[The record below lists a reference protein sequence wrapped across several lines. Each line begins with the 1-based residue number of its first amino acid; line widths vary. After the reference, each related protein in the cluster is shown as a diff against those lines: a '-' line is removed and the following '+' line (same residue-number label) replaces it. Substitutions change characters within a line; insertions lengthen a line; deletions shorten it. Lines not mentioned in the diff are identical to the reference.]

1 MPDDDPAN
9 DNYKNLGD
17 PLQETLNQLQILE
30 HIENSPRGLSQE
42 DRALKERLEKR
53 ERDLRAIDI
62 KDVNETLESRRFT
75 AELTLQSHA
84 RISGDA
90 LHLSDNPQRVVA
102 ELLKDVI
109 HYCQTR
115 SEGVP
120 LDSPE
125 HLDFDKLVKIARQE
139 LHAEMRPAPQIS
151 EQRTPEAQ
159 QLAPDSPGP
168 GKNVNSAGKEL
179 LDGLR
184 DAGQISRADTEK
196 SREAAMPDENQFTAK
211 VPFTQDPEFIK
222 LQRNLQLRQE
232 QEHKELEKQQTDQ
245 RIEFGRQPGVTR
257 QQLDDNYKRQLQ
269 EREAQSKSHKAE
281 TDRHTRDY
289 HDAKVL
295 REEMRENEKRETLE
309 RGIDPDN
316 PKMTR

>member
-1 MPDDDPAN
+1 MARQNEPPDDDPAN

-17 PLQETLNQLQILE
+17 PLQETLIQLQMLE

-62 KDVNETLESRRFT
+62 KDVNEALASRWFT

-139 LHAEMRPAPQIS
+139 LRAEMRPAPQIS
-151 EQRTPEAQ
+151 EQRTPE
-159 QLAPDSPGP
+159 PDMVS
-168 GKNVNSAGKEL
+168 
-179 LDGLR
+179 
-184 DAGQISRADTEK
+184 EK
-196 SREAAMPDENQFTAK
+196 D
-211 VPFTQDPEFIK
+211 DPELETLLK
-222 LQRNLQLRQE
+222 ALEERQA
-232 QEHKELEKQQTDQ
+232 K
-245 RIEFGRQPGVTR
+245 
-257 QQLDDNYKRQLQ
+257 
-269 EREAQSKSHKAE
+269 ERENLDRSHQRSIEDSNNNPDVVAECTYLANAFEMHQREETEHYIADFYKA
-281 TDRHTRDY
+281 R
-289 HDAKVL
+289 
-295 REEMRENEKRETLE
+295 EMREQLRLDAGGEKREHGIEQDGPTLSE
-309 RGIDPDN
+309 
-316 PKMTR
+316 